1 MRFAAFVFVWRQQT
15 IVWWE
20 QTIVW
25 WGQTIVW
32 WEQTMAREEKNSSI
46 AAVVAQFIGTWSRF
60 INDRKKRLGRKGN
73 ENKRAGKIIATE
85 RFDDKQD
92 AKKIGHGEPND
103 WA

>member
-1 MRFAAFVFVWRQQT
+1 MRSAAFVFVWREQT

-46 AAVVAQFIGTWSRF
+46 AAVVAQFVVPQSRF
-60 INDRKKRLGRKGN
+60 IKVRKKIVREKETRTRGAANPL
-73 ENKRAGKIIATE
+73 
-85 RFDDKQD
+85 
-92 AKKIGHGEPND
+92 
-103 WA
+103 